1 MGGFQP
7 AGIVNNRQHAQT
19 AGSTVVEGAQILD
32 QRPKDKQQ
40 EAAASAAGAEGL
52 QPAGQ
57 RVFDAIL
64 KAIYEQRIKPGTKLG
79 EEALAGVFSVSR
91 GHIRRVLQALSH
103 QKVVEL
109 IPNRGAFVT
118 KPTEADARDIFSAR
132 RLLEEVIVE
141 RVAAKADPAAIK
153 SLRAHIRAEATA
165 RDNGQRR
172 EAVRMA
178 GEFHLAL
185 TRLSGSKVY
194 QSILESVLSQSSLI
208 VSLYGGGLTSS
219 CSVEEH
225 EGIVNAIEKGDLA
238 TASKL
243 MSHHLVHLEGTLRLY
258 DYDVDEPDLTAIF
271 G

>member
-1 MGGFQP
+1 MADQ
-7 AGIVNNRQHAQT
+7 QT
-19 AGSTVVEGAQILD
+19 RG
-32 QRPKDKQQ
+32 KQQ
-40 EAAASAAGAEGL
+40 ETPASASGSEGL
-52 QPAGQ
+52 QPSAQ

-79 EEALAGVFSVSR
+79 EEALASVFSISR
-91 GHIRRVLQALSH
+91 GHIRRVLLTLSH

-118 KPTEADARDIFSAR
+118 RPTEADARDIFSAR
-132 RLLEEVIVE
+132 RLLEQVVVE
-141 RVAAKADPAAIK
+141 RVAGKADPAVIK
-153 SLRAHIRAEATA
+153 ALRGHIRAETAA

-178 GEFHLAL
+178 GEFHLTL
-185 TRLSGSKVY
+185 TRMSGSKVF
-194 QSILESVLSQSSLI
+194 QSILETVLSQSSLI

-225 EGIVNAIEKGDLA
+225 QGIVDAIEKGDAA
-238 TASKL
+238 TATKL
-243 MSHHLVHLEGTLRLY
+243 MNHHLSHLEGTLRLD
-258 DYDVDEPDLTAIF
+258 DYDVDEPDLIAIF

>member
-1 MGGFQP
+1 L
-7 AGIVNNRQHAQT
+7 R
-19 AGSTVVEGAQILD
+19 
-32 QRPKDKQQ
+32 DKQQ
-40 EAAASAAGAEGL
+40 EAAASASGTEGL

-132 RLLEEVIVE
+132 RLLENVIVE
-141 RVAAKADPAAIK
+141 RVAANVDPAAIK
-153 SLRAHIRAEATA
+153 SLRAHLKAEATA

-194 QSILESVLSQSSLI
+194 QGILETVLSQSSLI

-225 EGIVNAIEKGDLA
+225 QGIVDAIEKGDVA
-238 TASKL
+238 TATKL
-243 MSHHLVHLEGTLRLY
+243 MNHHLAHLEGTLRLY
-258 DYDVDEPDLTAIF
+258 DYDVDEPDLAAIF